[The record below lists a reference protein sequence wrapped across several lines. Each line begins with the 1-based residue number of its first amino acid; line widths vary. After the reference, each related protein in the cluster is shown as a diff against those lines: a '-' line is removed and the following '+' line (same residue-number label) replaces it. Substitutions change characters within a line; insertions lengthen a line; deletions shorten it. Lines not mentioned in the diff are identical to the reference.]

1 GQIELSLQGVE
12 QLSFSDFTQ
21 SLTTPCCSYVVEIRD
36 SGGEQA
42 VIDFGSEF
50 AFFLVDRMLGGR
62 GNSEVPKRALTP
74 IERMVVRTVAERVT
88 SGVREIWQD
97 YIRLDLA
104 LAGFESVPEIL
115 RATSGDIPVLVATL
129 GVNAAGQSSHV
140 SICLPFTV
148 LDSFFADAAAHRRT
162 TVTGSEEEQ
171 RANRRVVEGSL

>member
-1 GQIELSLQGVE
+1 MYERLVKSLEGWMMGRVRGQIELSLQGVE

-104 LAGFESVPEIL
+104 LAGFESVPE
-115 RATSGDIPVLVATL
+115 
-129 GVNAAGQSSHV
+129 
-140 SICLPFTV
+140 
-148 LDSFFADAAAHRRT
+148 
-162 TVTGSEEEQ
+162 
-171 RANRRVVEGSL
+171 